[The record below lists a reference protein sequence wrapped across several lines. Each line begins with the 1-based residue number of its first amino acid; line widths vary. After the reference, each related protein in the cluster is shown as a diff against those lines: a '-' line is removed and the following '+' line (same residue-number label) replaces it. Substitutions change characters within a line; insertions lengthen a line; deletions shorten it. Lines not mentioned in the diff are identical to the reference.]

1 MNFTVI
7 GIIGEDS
14 DAADVLYTGLREFP
28 ADEVLLVHEPQF
40 KKRALGIKSD
50 LEKIKVPVRL
60 DVLPNSSLDTV
71 FQTIYKIRNNE
82 RDKKLVLNIDTDY
95 KTSCIALSAAF
106 VNGIQA
112 IGVNDNTRVV
122 AYPIMKFSYYSALSD
137 KKMELLKSIE
147 GHNGVESLEQ
157 LSGLMK
163 MSLPLVTYH
172 VRGTKNSPGLEEL
185 GLVETNRHK
194 GRIGVKL
201 TSLGRLI
208 LNGYVEVECND
219 PNCEKDRKNK
229 GKRLEEKPLKAI
241 RA

>member
-106 VNGIQA
+106 A
-112 IGVNDNTRVV
+112 CL
-122 AYPIMKFSYYSALSD
+122 KF
-137 KKMELLKSIE
+137 LLP
-147 GHNGVESLEQ
+147 HQ
-157 LSGLMK
+157 LLQ
-163 MSLPLVTYH
+163 L
-172 VRGTKNSPGLEEL
+172 
-185 GLVETNRHK
+185 
-194 GRIGVKL
+194 
-201 TSLGRLI
+201 
-208 LNGYVEVECND
+208 
-219 PNCEKDRKNK
+219 
-229 GKRLEEKPLKAI
+229 
-241 RA
+241 